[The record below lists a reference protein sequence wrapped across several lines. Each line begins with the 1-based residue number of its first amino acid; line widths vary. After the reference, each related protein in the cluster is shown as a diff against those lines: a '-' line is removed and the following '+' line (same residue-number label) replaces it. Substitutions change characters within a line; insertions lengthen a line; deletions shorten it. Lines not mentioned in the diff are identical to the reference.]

1 VTRLVVISPHLDDGV
16 FGCSALLASHDEPV
30 VVTVFAGKPPPS
42 ATVRPW
48 DEAAGFR
55 PGDDVVGVRQA
66 EDRAALARLGA
77 TPVWLPFL
85 DSQYADSPT
94 VETIVPALEAPL
106 VAAGADV
113 VCVPL
118 GLFHSDHDLAHR
130 AALGV
135 LARHPT
141 WRWLAYEEP
150 MYRRVPGAVNGRLAV
165 LARAGI
171 DAELIG
177 SVRPAASK
185 PRAMRCYA
193 SQLRALRTPG
203 RPGFTDALA
212 PERYWTLRAA

>member
-1 VTRLVVISPHLDDGV
+1 VTRLVVVSPHLDDGV
-16 FGCSALLASHDEPV
+16 FGCSAMLTSHADPI

-55 PGDDVVGVRQA
+55 AGDDVVGVRQA

-77 TPVWLPFL
+77 APVWLPFL
-85 DSQYADSPT
+85 DSQYGDSPE
-94 VETIVPALEAPL
+94 VETIIPALEAALL
-106 VAAGADV
+106 VAGADV
-113 VCVPL
+113 VCIPL

-130 AALGV
+130 AALDV
-135 LARHPT
+135 LVRHPA

-150 MYRRVPGAVNGRLAV
+150 MYRRVPGAVNARLTA

-177 SVRPAASK
+177 SVRPPREK

-212 PERYWTLRAA
+212 PERYWALRAA

>member
-1 VTRLVVISPHLDDGV
+1 MTRLVVVSPHLDDGV
-16 FGCSALLASHDEPV
+16 FGCSALLASHADPV
-30 VVTVFAGKPPPS
+30 VVTVFAGKPAPS
-42 ATVRPW
+42 TPLRPW

-55 PGDDVVGVRQA
+55 PGDDVVGIRRA

-77 TPVWLPFL
+77 APVWLPFL
-85 DSQYADSPT
+85 DSQYGDSPN
-94 VETIVPALEAPL
+94 VETIVPALEAAL
-106 VAAGADV
+106 LTAGADV

-130 AALGV
+130 AGLGV
-135 LARHPT
+135 LARRPA

-150 MYRRVPGAVNGRLAV
+150 MYRRVPGALSQRLAS

-171 DAELIG
+171 DATLVG
-177 SVRPAASK
+177 ALRSPPSK

-203 RPGFTDALA
+203 RPGFADALA
-212 PERYWTLRAA
+212 PERYWALTAA